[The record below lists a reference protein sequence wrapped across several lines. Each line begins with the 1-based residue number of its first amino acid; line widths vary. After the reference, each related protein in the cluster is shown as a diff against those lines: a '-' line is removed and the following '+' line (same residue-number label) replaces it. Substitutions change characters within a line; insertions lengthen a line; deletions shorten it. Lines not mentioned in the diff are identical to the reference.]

1 MEHINSILNKI
12 IDNNDKF
19 SNIIIL
25 ENIKQI
31 WFSKFPQ
38 SINQNIK
45 VIRYFNNILYLYTN
59 SVIWKK
65 EILIQ
70 KSKIIDIFNTE
81 LNSTVIKDI
90 KI

>member
-1 MEHINSILNKI
+1 MEHINSILKKI

-31 WFSKFPQ
+31 WFSKFPK

>member
-31 WFSKFPQ
+31 WFSKFPK